1 MSTPSTPSI
10 TSARLRTVIEDL
22 WRLSMYSEKRVHRS
36 GAFRTLEE
44 TCRSDYLNLEASRL
58 HRTPSVKVTPSVLS
72 RALQNFFRWNGAP
85 WFGDRTP
92 EAAETAESLHRAF
105 LRKSVRRTYLVPLD
119 RLSLEDRSGDRTEEV
134 TSIRFGPN
142 EIVRLD
148 DDDLTRRVPVDALAR
163 FGTRYQ
169 FPTAELSGF
178 MWLAT
183 GLTEPAG
190 PIERRTWLGRL
201 NAAWVELDTVELFR
215 STYPTPVE
223 NALCVLLLIFLK
235 DPRDTPWQ
243 PFHIPWTFS
252 FTDDPFSDPVAPPNP
267 SSLSRQ
273 VVGDEYD
280 HFEVPDQSEIF
291 EFGTCQHDALQQRW
305 NDLETI
311 LARTDTASTSFHPL
325 TRHFFVKAL
334 SEYGVDEIISNLSCL
349 EATLQFEQEKQRTKL
364 TQRFAHLVGD
374 EQAAQWLESTYRLRN
389 DYLHSLADPHQRL
402 TWTVLA
408 RARWI
413 VATAVKNYLDFAT
426 DHPELNRSQL
436 LKLLDSLPQIAHGVR
451 NAPE

>member
-1 MSTPSTPSI
+1 MTDNMPTPSASLMTPE
-10 TSARLRTVIEDL
+10 RLRIVIEDL
-22 WRLSMYSEKRVHRS
+22 WRLSVHSEERVHRS
-36 GAFRTLEE
+36 GAFRTLED
-44 TCRSDYLNLEASRL
+44 TCRSVYLDLEESRL
-58 HRTPSVKVTPSVLS
+58 HREPSVRVTPSVLS
-72 RALQNFFRWNGAP
+72 RALHNFFRWNGAP

-92 EAAETAESLHRAF
+92 DAAETAESLHRAF

-119 RLSLEDRSGDRTEEV
+119 RLSLEDRSGDRTQEV
-134 TSIRFGPN
+134 TSVRFGSN

-148 DDDLTRRVPVDALAR
+148 GDDLARRVPVDALER

-169 FPTAELSGF
+169 FPTAELDGF
-178 MWLAT
+178 FWLAT

-190 PIERRTWLGRL
+190 PLERRTWLGRL
-201 NAAWVELDTVELFR
+201 NAAWVELDNVELFR

-223 NALCVLLLIFLK
+223 DALFVLLLIFLK
-235 DPRDTPWQ
+235 DPRDTLWQ
-243 PFHIPWTFS
+243 PFSIPWTFS
-252 FTDDPFSDPVAPPNP
+252 LTDDPFSDPVAPPDP

-291 EFGTCQHDALQQRW
+291 EFGTRQHDALHQRW
-305 NDLETI
+305 NDLETV
-311 LARTDTASTSFHPL
+311 LARTDPASASFHPL

-349 EATLQFEQEKQRTKL
+349 EATLQLKEERNRTKL
-364 TQRFAHLVGD
+364 TQRFAHVVAD

-389 DYLHSLADPHQRL
+389 DYLHSLADPHQKL
-402 TWTVLA
+402 TWTDLA

-413 VATAVKNYLDFAT
+413 VATAVKNYLDFAIK
-426 DHPELNRSQL
+426 HPEFNRSRL
-436 LKLLDSLPQIAHGVR
+436 LKLLERQPQV
-451 NAPE
+451 P